1 MGFNLNKQ
9 EDDDFSALV
18 ENIELQI
25 DFHKNNLLNQDLS
38 VVENCLKAMMTSI
51 LDGLDD
57 AGHQDLAKGILPLL
71 SAMVE
76 SILTL
81 RNDTEYLR
89 EYILEQK
96 MPPPKEI
103 ESTTLLETF
112 RPQPLISL
120 ITAFV

>member
-1 MGFNLNKQ
+1 MGFNINRE
-9 EDDDFSALV
+9 EDDGFSALV

-51 LDGLDD
+51 LDGLDN

-103 ESTTLLETF
+103 EN
-112 RPQPLISL
+112 
-120 ITAFV
+120 

>member
-9 EDDDFSALV
+9 EEEDAFSALV

-25 DFHKNNLLNQDLS
+25 DFHKNNLLNQDVS
-38 VVENCLKAMMTSI
+38 VVENCLKAMMTGV

-57 AGHQDLAKGILPLL
+57 AGHEDLAKGVLPLL

-76 SILTL
+76 SILEL
-81 RNDTEYLR
+81 RSEVDYLKG
-89 EYILEQK
+89 YILEHK

-103 ESTTLLETF
+103 EN
-112 RPQPLISL
+112 
-120 ITAFV
+120 